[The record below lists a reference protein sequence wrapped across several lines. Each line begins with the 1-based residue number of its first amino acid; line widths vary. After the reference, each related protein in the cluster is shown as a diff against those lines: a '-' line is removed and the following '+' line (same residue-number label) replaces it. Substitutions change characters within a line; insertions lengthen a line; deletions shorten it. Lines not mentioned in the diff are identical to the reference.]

1 MSKNLEELTV
11 GYAVFREKYKKN
23 APNLMPALA
32 VAQSPKT
39 MVISCC
45 DSRVDPAMILQCDPG
60 DLFVARNV
68 ANIVP
73 PYEADAKHHGTSAA
87 MEFAICYL
95 NIEHL
100 VIWGH
105 SQCGGIYAF
114 MDPSQLKQDDF
125 LSKWVE
131 VLNDDI
137 RCDHVDDTAKKSLIN
152 SKKNCL
158 TFPWIKERVDQGK
171 LSIDLFFF
179 DIESVNLEVYDAQA
193 DEFRLL

>member
-105 SQCGGIYAF
+105 SQCGGIYDF